1 MGEETY
7 AESGNLR
14 RLDIDACGVR
24 SPHRLARAMAHV
36 MDRVMKGAVPPGSE
50 ASPAVVRFGQAAAA
64 DLRRLARL
72 HDREPTAELLEE
84 LRERPLQ
91 DLFGLT
97 LDRPDAEQAMA
108 LIAEVA
114 ADLPCP
120 IDRESLEELATDFAV
135 IHRTDALRA
144 GPRESVWGHAEA
156 TTQVAS
162 WHLRFGFVSDDP
174 RDPDHLV
181 PELRFLAELLDRA
194 RPEDAAAFLDQHA
207 LRWVPDFCGRVA
219 ARCRTP
225 YFAGVALLT
234 GAYLDRLRDRLEQ
247 DFALPRPPDEGR
259 TTERKGTMTRKLEYA
274 DPWA

>member
-1 MGEETY
+1 
-7 AESGNLR
+7 
-14 RLDIDACGVR
+14 
-24 SPHRLARAMAHV
+24 
-36 MDRVMKGAVPPGSE
+36 MKGATAPGTE
-50 ASPAVVRFGQAAAA
+50 ASPVVIQFGQAAAA

-84 LRERPLQ
+84 LREQPLQ

-120 IDRESLEELATDFAV
+120 VDGDSLEDLAADFAS
-135 IHRTDALRA
+135 IHRTDAYRVC
-144 GPRESVWGHAEA
+144 PRETVWGHAEA
-156 TTQVAS
+156 AVQVTA
-162 WHLRFGFVSDDP
+162 WHHRFGIAIADLGDDRGDSP

-194 RPEDAAAFLDQHA
+194 RPEDAAAFLDQHP

-247 DFALPRPPDEGR
+247 DFALPRPLDER
-259 TTERKGTMTRKLEYA
+259 RATERKSTLTRKPEYA
-274 DPWA
+274 DPWG

>member
-1 MGEETY
+1 M
-7 AESGNLR
+7 
-14 RLDIDACGVR
+14 DIDACGFR
-24 SPHRLARAMAHV
+24 SPHGLARVTADV
-36 MDRVMKGAVPPGSE
+36 MDRVMEGAAAPGSE
-50 ASPAVVRFGQAAAA
+50 ASPVVVRFGQAAAA

-84 LRERPLQ
+84 LREQPLQ

-120 IDRESLEELATDFAV
+120 IDGESLEELAADFAS
-135 IHRTDALRA
+135 IHRTDAFRA

-156 TTQVAS
+156 VSQVAA
-162 WHLRFGFVSDDP
+162 WHLRFGFVSGDP

-194 RPEDAAAFLDQHA
+194 RPEDAAAFLDQHP
-207 LRWVPDFCGRVA
+207 LRWVPDFCGRIA
-219 ARCRTP
+219 AHCRTP

-234 GAYLDRLRDRLEQ
+234 GAYLDQLRDRLER
-247 DFALPRPPDEGR
+247 DFALLRPLDER
-259 TTERKGTMTRKLEYA
+259 RATERKGTLSRKPEYA